1 MLEFKKNQSA
11 FPPPKRIGKGEK
23 FPSGWFGDLWNWIRS
38 SRPIPDNVTIFG
50 MPTANGIILSAKISG
65 GGIGGGAAGGGATS
79 DYSGYFTVISID
91 AETVKVVNGADEE
104 STICGSFTAGSSNVS
119 CIAEEIAV
127 SGSGVVYLRIFYTAS
142 YQYAFG
148 FAAILPSVDQEIYI
162 ALASI
167 DDGTPAQVWTD
178 GAITYL
184 NGSYVL

>member
-65 GGIGGGAAGGGATS
+65 GGIGGGAAS
-79 DYSGYFTVISID
+79 DYSGYSGYFTVISSG
-91 AETVKVVNGADEE
+91 TGKVKVVNGADEE

-167 DDGTPAQVWTD
+167 DEGTPAQVWTD
-178 GAITYL
+178 GAMTDL
-184 NGSYVL
+184 NRSYVL